1 MGMTESFF
9 SESRAIHHWMS
20 AVLTEGALG
29 WYYFSPP
36 SLFQENLPLIYEG
49 NFSSKDNKGDFLLL
63 ISLETETK
71 QKSIHHMVIVYD
83 FNMDP

>member
-1 MGMTESFF
+1 
-9 SESRAIHHWMS
+9 MS

-49 NFSSKDNKGDFLLL
+49 NFSSKDNKGDFLIL
-63 ISLETETK
+63 ISETK
-71 QKSIHHMVIVYD
+71 QNPIHHMDIVYD